1 MIFSLLGCNRF
12 DPCQQAEA
20 YRKTSPDGAV
30 DVVVVR
36 KDCGAT
42 TSVSNMIYIVKKGDS
57 VRKQELVFLADKVQ
71 DLEVT
76 WTKPKQLLINYSEAR
91 IFNYTNFWN
100 SRDVENFM
108 YTVEIQEIQK
118 SRTPR

>member
-12 DPCQQAEA
+12 DPCQQEEV

-30 DVVVVR
+30 DFVVVK

-42 TSVSNMIYIVKKGDS
+42 TSVSNMVYIVKKGDS
-57 VRKQELVFLADKVQ
+57 IRKQELVFLADKVQ
-71 DLEVT
+71 DLEVI
-76 WTKPKQLLINYSEAR
+76 WTKPKHLLIDYSEAR
-91 IFNYTNFWN
+91 IFSYTNFWN

-108 YTVEIQEIQK
+108 YTVAIQEIQK
-118 SRTPR
+118 GHTSR